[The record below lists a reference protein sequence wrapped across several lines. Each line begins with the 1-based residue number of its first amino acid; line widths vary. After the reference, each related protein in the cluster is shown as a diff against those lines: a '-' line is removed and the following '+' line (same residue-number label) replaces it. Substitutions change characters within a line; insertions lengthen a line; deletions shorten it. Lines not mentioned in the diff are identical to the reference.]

1 MEAVA
6 GAEES
11 GVERR
16 PATVTRI
23 VVIALGDVTAQTR
36 ERVAAVDMGGAPLE
50 FVSGDHP
57 GEVSLGPTTFT
68 VDAWFGICHDI
79 DARNPTWWDE
89 LTTALRGSSAQ
100 IVIDNEHSEQVIT
113 IDSAGLVVTDDAET
127 PTTDR

>member
-6 GAEES
+6 GAEGS
-11 GVERR
+11 SVDRA

-23 VVIALGDVTAQTR
+23 MVIPLGDVPALTR
-36 ERVAAVDMGGAPLE
+36 ERVATVDMGGAPLE
-50 FVSGDHP
+50 FVSGDRP

-68 VDAWFGICHDI
+68 SDAWIGICHDI

-89 LTTALRGSSAQ
+89 LVTALRGLSAQ

-113 IDSAGLVVTDDAET
+113 LDSAGNSAGLVVTDDPAA
-127 PTTDR
+127 